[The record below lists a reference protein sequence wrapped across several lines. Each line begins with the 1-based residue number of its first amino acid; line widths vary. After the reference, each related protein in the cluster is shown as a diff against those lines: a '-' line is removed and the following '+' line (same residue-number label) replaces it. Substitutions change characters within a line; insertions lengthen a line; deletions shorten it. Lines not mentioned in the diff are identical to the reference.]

1 MGSPPAKLAKSD
13 SSMIAILGGAYL
25 LLIALGAVALAR
37 PEISGRSAA
46 LTPDRAFFI
55 AVNAATLC
63 GFPATIRI
71 ADMAITGQTIVFGL
85 VLGGAFLSLWIGGIA
100 MRKIAGLEIA
110 SSAIAAIASA
120 AIAAALLAGWG
131 LFPDRGPADGMML
144 GVGALGNS
152 GLVLSAAPTV
162 GDWRLH
168 AILLPLAVAGGVGV
182 VVWVELFQWIKG
194 RPISRHSRTI
204 LFMSALVYLF
214 FLLSFWLVEWLS
226 GGMEMVFRQQLPA
239 ASAASINSR
248 SLGLPLDAVY
258 SLPRT
263 MQWLLMFAMMIGSA
277 PGGTGGGLKLTMVS
291 EPLRAW
297 RRLRGGQPVN
307 LSLSW
312 AIGWA
317 AIFMAILGVALLV
330 LLALQPQTPADRLLF
345 DAISALSLTGLTF
358 NPISQTGP
366 ALYTLCILMLAGRLI
381 PFALL
386 HAQSRAATIPQ
397 VAVG

>member
-1 MGSPPAKLAKSD
+1 
-13 SSMIAILGGAYL
+13 
-25 LLIALGAVALAR
+25 
-37 PEISGRSAA
+37 
-46 LTPDRAFFI
+46 
-55 AVNAATLC
+55 
-63 GFPATIRI
+63 
-71 ADMAITGQTIVFGL
+71 
-85 VLGGAFLSLWIGGIA
+85 
-100 MRKIAGLEIA
+100 
-110 SSAIAAIASA
+110 
-120 AIAAALLAGWG
+120 
-131 LFPDRGPADGMML
+131 
-144 GVGALGNS
+144 
-152 GLVLSAAPTV
+152 
-162 GDWRLH
+162 
-168 AILLPLAVAGGVGV
+168 
-182 VVWVELFQWIKG
+182 
-194 RPISRHSRTI
+194 
-204 LFMSALVYLF
+204 
-214 FLLSFWLVEWLS
+214 
-226 GGMEMVFRQQLPA
+226 
-239 ASAASINSR
+239 
-248 SLGLPLDAVY
+248 
-258 SLPRT
+258 
-263 MQWLLMFAMMIGSA
+263 
-277 PGGTGGGLKLTMVS
+277 MVS